1 MSSTMSSLPSSFL
14 FLPLRNGV
22 LFPGTIITLP
32 IGRERS
38 VALVKT
44 LRKGDVIGVVTQKDP
59 KIADPGEADLY
70 DIGTFARVSDIAR
83 VSGGEYRLVPR
94 GLGRMTFLRL
104 ARTEPFW
111 LGEGMEPS
119 ETNRRAEEA
128 VVLARTLEEHVR
140 EIVGN
145 TGGALTQIGGA
156 EDEPGLFADRIAASL
171 GLATDKEMQV

>member
-1 MSSTMSSLPSSFL
+1 MSTMSTSLPSTFP

-59 KIADPGEADLY
+59 KVADPGASDLH

-83 VSGGEYRLVPR
+83 VSGGEYRLVLE
-94 GLGRMTFLRL
+94 GLSRMTFLRL
-104 ARTEPFW
+104 T
-111 LGEGMEPS
+111 
-119 ETNRRAEEA
+119 
-128 VVLARTLEEHVR
+128 
-140 EIVGN
+140 
-145 TGGALTQIGGA
+145 
-156 EDEPGLFADRIAASL
+156 
-171 GLATDKEMQV
+171 